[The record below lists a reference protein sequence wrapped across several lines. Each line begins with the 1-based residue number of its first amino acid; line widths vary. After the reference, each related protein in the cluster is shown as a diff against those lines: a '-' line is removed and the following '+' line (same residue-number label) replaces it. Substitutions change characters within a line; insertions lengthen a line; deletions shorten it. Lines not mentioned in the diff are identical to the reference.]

1 MSDTA
6 EKAAF
11 SVDEGCNYIGQSRP
25 TFYRLMD
32 QGEIPSFHIGRRR
45 MVLKK
50 ELDRFLQTRLA
61 AAGYEPGETA

>member
-1 MSDTA
+1 METIN

-50 ELDRFLQTRLA
+50 ELDRFLQERIE
-61 AAGYEPGETA
+61 AAGVESN

>member
-50 ELDRFLQTRLA
+50 ELDRFLQERIE
-61 AAGYEPGETA
+61 AAGVESN